1 MTPSRLCQC
10 QAHVDHPFLYSVLRS
25 SFMNTSMFLFS
36 YSLLAVKGI
45 LGCMVMTAT
54 VLSRFS
60 VATRNIG
67 GYVDL
72 RSVLSM
78 EYASRLDGAHV
89 DQNLGNGAFM
99 IYTNK
104 TEENMV

>member
-1 MTPSRLCQC
+1 MSVPSQC
-10 QAHVDHPFLYSVLRS
+10 RSSVFILRR
-25 SFMNTSMFLFS
+25 SFMNTRMSTVLLWFS
-36 YSLLAVKGI
+36 YSLLVVKGI
-45 LGCMVMTAT
+45 LGCMIMTAI

-78 EYASRLDGAHV
+78 EYASGLDGAHV
-89 DQNLGNGAFM
+89 DQNLGNGAFK